1 MASTRNKN
9 TPGNYIAEQ
18 RSITEH
24 INYNTYQSYGVPQST
39 YLPGD
44 GLLQGRVAPDQLSHN
59 SSDIESFLWGIGS
72 TNLVNPLP
80 ATTPEI
86 KQLKSLS
93 VIDKIPVIVPG
104 DLQVQPN
111 QRYYRGM

>member
-1 MASTRNKN
+1 MASTRKKHA
-9 TPGNYIAEQ
+9 PGDYISEQ
-18 RSITEH
+18 RSTTQH
-24 INYNTYQSYGVPQST
+24 INYRTYHSYGVPQTT

-80 ATTPEI
+80 PTNPEI
-86 KQLKSLS
+86 KQLKSLA
-93 VIDKIPVIVPG
+93 VMDKIPVIVPG

>member
-9 TPGNYIAEQ
+9 TPGDYISEQ
-18 RSITEH
+18 RSITQH
-24 INYNTYQSYGVPQST
+24 INYRTYHSYGVPQTT

-44 GLLQGRVAPDQLSHN
+44 GLLQGRVAPHQLSHN

-80 ATTPEI
+80 PTNPEI
-86 KQLKSLS
+86 KQLKSLA
-93 VIDKIPVIVPG
+93 VMDKIPVIVPG

>member
-9 TPGNYIAEQ
+9 TPGDYTAEL
-18 RSITEH
+18 RSIEQH
-24 INYNTYQSYGVPQST
+24 INYNTYHSYGVPQST

-80 ATTPEI
+80 PTNPEI
-86 KQLKSLS
+86 KQLKSLA
-93 VIDKIPVIVPG
+93 VMDKIPVIVPG